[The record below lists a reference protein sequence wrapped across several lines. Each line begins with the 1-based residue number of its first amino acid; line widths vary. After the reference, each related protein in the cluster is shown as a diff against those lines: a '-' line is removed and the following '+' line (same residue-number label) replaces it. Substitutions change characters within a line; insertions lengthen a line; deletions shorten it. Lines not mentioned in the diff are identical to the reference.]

1 MKRSAWII
9 GLLCASA
16 GLARSATAQAGPQV
30 RFNTADSAGDHEWT
44 GRLAWVTPDSLH
56 VLVHGAD
63 KIVAF
68 SRAVVRGVERRRWK
82 VLPTRAAG
90 IGCLATG
97 AALGALGYFG
107 THDPDSPGLEKTIGV
122 IGAVAGCAAGAVG
135 GLVTSAVRGHRWESW
150 SLPDSAS
157 FLTDPPRER

>member
-1 MKRSAWII
+1 MKHSARISAF
-9 GLLCASA
+9 LCLSA

-30 RFNTADSAGDHEWT
+30 RFTTVDSTGNREWT
-44 GRLAWVTPDSLH
+44 GRVEWVTPDSLH
-56 VLVHGAD
+56 VLVHDAD

-68 SRAVVRGVERRRWK
+68 SRPVVRGVERRRWK
-82 VLPTRAAG
+82 VSPARAAG

-107 THDPDSPGLEKTIGV
+107 THDPDSPGLEKPIGV
-122 IGAVAGCAAGAVG
+122 ISAVVGCGAGAVG

-157 FLTDPPRER
+157 FLTDPPRGR

>member
-1 MKRSAWII
+1 MTRSARMI

-16 GLARSATAQAGPQV
+16 ALARSAEAQAGPQV
-30 RFNTADSAGDHEWT
+30 RFTTTDSTGNHEWT
-44 GRLAWVTPDSLH
+44 GRLEWVTPDSLR
-56 VLVHGAD
+56 VVVPGTD

-68 SRAVVRGVERRRWK
+68 SRAVVRGVERRRWT
-82 VLPTRAAG
+82 VSPARAAG

-107 THDPDSPGLEKTIGV
+107 THDPDSPGLEKIAGV
-122 IGAVAGCAAGAVG
+122 IGAVGGCAAGALG

-157 FLTDPPRER
+157 FLADPPRDR